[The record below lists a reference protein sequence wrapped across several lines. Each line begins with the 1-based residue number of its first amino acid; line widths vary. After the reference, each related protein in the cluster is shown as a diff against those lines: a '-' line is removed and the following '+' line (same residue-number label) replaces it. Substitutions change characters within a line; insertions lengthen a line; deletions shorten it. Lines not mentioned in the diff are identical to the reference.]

1 MTKSLKVQMGIS
13 IEPDLRQKIVERAKK
28 ENRSLS
34 NLCCIYL
41 EQGLK

>member
-1 MTKSLKVQMGIS
+1 MTKSIKVSIGLS
-13 IEPDLRQKIVERAKK
+13 IEPDLRQRLVDRAKK

-34 NLCCIYL
+34 NLASIYL